1 MPLSRRSFLRSTA
14 AVAGLTAI
22 PAHADALQIRQSAR
36 AAGRANRGQ
45 VKRARGVIFMVS
57 DGMSTGTLTLADM
70 FKRKRDGVA
79 SQWVSLWQ
87 VPGVK
92 RASMWTMAAD
102 SLVTDSAAGG
112 AAWAIGRKCNNGALC
127 ITPDGTP
134 HEPILVSAKRHG
146 LATGVVTTTRLTHA
160 TPASFVVNI
169 PRRDMEREIAEQMLE
184 RSVDVML
191 GGGERYFT
199 DELLSKHADLH
210 VARSA
215 GALDLAP
222 ASAGAGS
229 GRLLG
234 LFGRD
239 HVPFMLDREPS
250 VPSLARMTD
259 AALARM
265 MRSDRGFILQV
276 EGGRIDHAAHDSD
289 IGAVLTDQLDFDDA
303 IGVALRYVAQDPSIL
318 LVVTTDHA
326 NGNPGLTLYGER
338 GNAGFDRLTGVKR
351 SFEWISTELGKIPE
365 GDRPAAIG
373 GLVASATGITLR
385 ERELEQLVRVMRRE
399 RVHPF
404 DVLNSRTGVLGAV
417 LANHFGVGFISPN
430 HTADLVELTALG
442 PGTESLPQ
450 IVDNTELHRLMLS
463 AMAITPA

>member
-1 MPLSRRSFLRSTA
+1 
-14 AVAGLTAI
+14 
-22 PAHADALQIRQSAR
+22 
-36 AAGRANRGQ
+36 
-45 VKRARGVIFMVS
+45 
-57 DGMSTGTLTLADM
+57 
-70 FKRKRDGVA
+70 
-79 SQWVSLWQ
+79 
-87 VPGVK
+87 
-92 RASMWTMAAD
+92 
-102 SLVTDSAAGG
+102 
-112 AAWAIGRKCNNGALC
+112 
-127 ITPDGTP
+127 
-134 HEPILVSAKRHG
+134 
-146 LATGVVTTTRLTHA
+146 
-160 TPASFVVNI
+160 
-169 PRRDMEREIAEQMLE
+169 MEREIAEQMLE